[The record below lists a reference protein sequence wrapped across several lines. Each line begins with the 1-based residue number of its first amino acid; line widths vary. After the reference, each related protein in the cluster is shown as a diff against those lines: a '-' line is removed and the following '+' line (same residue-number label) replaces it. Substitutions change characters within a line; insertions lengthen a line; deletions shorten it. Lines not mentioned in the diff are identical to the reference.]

1 MSGSSLDLRTASLE
15 QLKVRATTNERDDDD
30 VRGRDGEMRVDARR
44 RGRGG
49 LTKSV
54 RARDVNDR
62 LPMNS
67 CVRR

>member
-30 VRGRDGEMRVDARR
+30 DDDDRGRDGELRVDARR

-49 LTKSV
+49 LTMSA
-54 RARDVNDR
+54 RARCER
-62 LPMNS
+62 
-67 CVRR
+67 